1 MSLQKIKNIVEGFTS
16 KEPTEES
23 WYQRRMEICGGCE
36 YNSHNIE
43 KSKLS
48 SVTKIKLETIC
59 KDDFVCTACGC
70 CGSKKARV
78 PDSVCG
84 KVELGLE
91 PEWGPIEIMSEV
103 DKNLTV
109 STNDDSMMISNKDRK
124 VYLTRR
130 FRTEEKVIKFKLFVE
145 HKKKLKVISVEAG
158 CSCTVAKHVELTDK
172 KSSVDLSIST
182 KGFKGAASERS
193 VLVKYFLTQSR
204 SEELN
209 IVLRFERYE

>member
-1 MSLQKIKNIVEGFTS
+1 MSLRKIKNIVEGFTS

-36 YNSHNIE
+36 YNSNNIE

-48 SVTKIKLETIC
+48 DVTKIKLETIC

-78 PDSVCG
+78 PDEVCG
-84 KVELGLE
+84 KVKLGLE
-91 PEWGPIEIMSEV
+91 PEWGPLGITSEV
-103 DKNLTV
+103 DKNLKV
-109 STNDDSMMISNKDRK
+109 STNDDSILVSNKDKK
-124 VYLTRR
+124 VYLTRK
-130 FRTEEKVIKFKLFVE
+130 FKTEEKVVKFKLFVE

-158 CSCTVAKHVELTDK
+158 CSCTVAEHVELTDK

-182 KGFKGAASERS
+182 KGFKGDASERT
-193 VLVKYFLTQSR
+193 VLVKYFLTQSK
-204 SEELN
+204 SESLS